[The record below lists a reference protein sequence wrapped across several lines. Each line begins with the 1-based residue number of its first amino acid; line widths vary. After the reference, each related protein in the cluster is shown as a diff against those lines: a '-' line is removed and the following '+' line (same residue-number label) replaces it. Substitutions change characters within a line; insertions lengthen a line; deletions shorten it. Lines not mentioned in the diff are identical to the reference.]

1 MWISQRDRQKILFGK
16 RNFALLE
23 GSIMKGWIYLHR
35 DVMNHWIWRNPR
47 HFQWWVLLL
56 LIAEWSPAKL
66 QFGNAIVKVKRGEIA
81 TTIRV
86 LAKQMNAPAKTVLSF
101 LSILEQNEMIIL
113 TKKHRFTHIKIVNYE
128 RYQTPSNDAL
138 KEQKVKRK
146 LQQIKEDNK
155 YINNNTH
162 TTRAR
167 EEAIIDEVVKSED
180 FVNECA
186 KNLNCG
192 IDKVKTMLDEFI
204 GESRLTEKEHTD
216 VSDFK
221 RHFLNRAKIIIKN
234 DGNKQS
240 GQKAGGDK
248 YEARRGTGV
257 GAKTA
262 DDFHESF

>member
-1 MWISQRDRQKILFGK
+1 
-16 RNFALLE
+16 
-23 GSIMKGWIYLHR
+23 MKGWIYLHR

-86 LAKQMNAPAKTVLSF
+86 LAKQMNATAKTVLSF

-138 KEQKVKRK
+138 KEQKVKRT
-146 LQQIKEDNK
+146 LQQIKENNK
-155 YINNNTH
+155 YINNNSH
-162 TTRAR
+162 TTRTR
-167 EEAIIDEVVKSED
+167 EEAIIDEVLKTEN
-180 FVNECA
+180 FVEGCA
-186 KNLNCG
+186 KNLNCD
-192 IDKVKTMLDEFI
+192 IEKMKSLLEAFIEESRITDKVH
-204 GESRLTEKEHTD
+204 SD

-221 RHFLNRAKIIIKN
+221 RHFLNRAKIELEK
-234 DGNKQS
+234 DGKPKS
-240 GQKAGGDK
+240 EEKAGIDR
-248 YEARRGTGV
+248 YESRRGTGV

-262 DDFHESF
+262 DDFNESF